1 MRDKEKTKER
11 LINQLTELRQRVAE
25 LEASEAKRRRVEEA
39 LRESEEKY
47 RTLFDN
53 ANDAIFL
60 ADMKTHKILDANRQA
75 EQLIGRQRE
84 EIIGMHQSKLH
95 PPHHA
100 EYYGGKFRKHVQ
112 KGCIF
117 DLESEVV
124 TKDGGIVPVFIT
136 TSSINILGKELIQA
150 LFRDISKEK
159 RILDLTEKIATKT
172 LIDRAKGVLMDRHT
186 ISEKEAIGRLQ
197 KESRRQRRKVKEIA
211 ECVISSES
219 ILN

>member
-11 LINQLTELRQRVAE
+11 LINQLTGLRQRVAE

-100 EYYGGKFRKHVQ
+100 EYYGEKFRKHVQ
-112 KGCIF
+112 KGCVF

-150 LFRDISKEK
+150 VFRDITKEK

-186 ISEKEAIGRLQ
+186 ISEKEAIRQLQ
-197 KESRRQRRKVKEIA
+197 KESRRRRKKVKEIA

-219 ILN
+219 MLN

>member
-1 MRDKEKTKER
+1 MRDEEKTKQR

-75 EQLIGRQRE
+75 EQLIGRPRE
-84 EIIGMHQSKLH
+84 EIIGMQQSKLH
-95 PPHHA
+95 PAHHA
-100 EYYGGKFRKHVQ
+100 EFHGEKFRKHVQ
-112 KGCIF
+112 KGRVF
-117 DLESEVV
+117 DLEAEVV
-124 TKDGGIVPVFIT
+124 TKDRRVVPVFIT
-136 TSSINILGKELIQA
+136 ASSINILGKEVIQA

-159 RILDLTEKIATKT
+159 RILDLTQKMATRK
-172 LIDRAKGVLMDRHT
+172 LIDRAKAVLMDRHT
-186 ISEKEAIGRLQ
+186 ISEKETIRQLQ

-219 ILN
+219 MLN